1 MRPCVVFRDLP
12 IADPSERAELFKEHA
27 SYATYYNP
35 KEQPSLLLRLVNN
48 NYTIQ
53 LSSIS
58 GHIQPISFSF
68 ESPII
73 PNPTIVPD
81 QYSEAHVIVCTESG
95 SVYRLVF
102 PVPSYWEGPR
112 SNAWC
117 HEHVIKTTQRESIK
131 AIHAVDPGL
140 LLIALKD
147 GGILRLQARR
157 HNSQAQFDDWTES
170 IMYSSTGFQLPS
182 LSLFGTRH
190 EGSTDI
196 IAFASSSSD
205 VFTEVAFT
213 LSRDRQLRVW
223 RDKCIASIQVPAS
236 FAAARRGS
244 QVKAGNLLPGV
255 YRSLIRVLPSP
266 NGVED
271 EEDADADRRVLV
283 FVPSLTEQAG
293 GGFFVLYRLSERYSN
308 GTRQLEYLSSQDC
321 SSRSTGSELRDFAV
335 IGNQLWCLWDTHGQ
349 AMVEYV
355 TLEPESEEIA
365 QWYSAIAPSEPDY
378 TPDYFDELLVQN
390 GAVTE
395 VFLDAILRP
404 GVFSRFT
411 LETALKQ
418 YKDSISSI
426 PGQHP
431 PALVTSYPTLGEHIA
446 GVVGCTVDLA
456 IDPQS
461 GEQLWDQYWSALKR
475 DWEGFVARCKEV
487 ERSARWPLAIGVGE
501 LEQPVVLERERLGV
515 VARDDTSLQ
524 AFKVFT
530 QGAGSGTSNSA
541 LALLDIAKGLQES
554 LDGADRQILESHL
567 TSVVRE
573 TIAFSWNEV
582 GADISRRLLLSQVS
596 PPVRGYVTARL
607 NSLGSVNRAVVDA
620 LYVILDVEAEIKG
633 EAMEDEEGSPTIS
646 KANGQV
652 NGWAGSNG
660 ASTTSGWQ
668 KAQWPRAWTAA
679 YVSATIQ
686 ARYHLALSLLILTL
700 FVIEEIPDQLVTEPP
715 ILGDVFQAFQVLS
728 VLNHLA
734 ERSADHPD
742 AKAFTAGDTDE
753 ILTKFNGMRV
763 SSLGPSLSPQAHVV
777 SYSLLHTILPP
788 PRHDHDVY
796 SQAHSFLRSN
806 GLLIPGSQR
815 PLLAAEVR
823 LVESLR
829 VDGHLHIAREVA
841 GWLPL
846 APGVAYVLAR
856 TWLDGGRPDE
866 AVPLFEQV
874 AISFGDDGLLES
886 EDADALED
894 VLPLDEYYLPHYY
907 NHVADLFAECSLDVY
922 VARFTK
928 LAIDS
933 SPEEVSEKLW
943 ETLLTSYIA
952 LGLYED
958 AYMALIS
965 TPHQSL
971 QQRFISHLV
980 TAMCDKGEIDRLTRW
995 NFVGFQQEVENVLAF
1010 KARNADPIGW
1020 PNYANVLYAWYTFRG
1035 DYRSAGQAMF
1045 RQARRLSEIVCK
1057 PAEYIDFATET
1068 ARCYL
1073 AAINCLSLVD
1083 PKSAW
1088 VALPASHEAG
1098 RASLRKPRRPRP
1110 QLPDEVFGTEADDI
1124 DVVELAD
1131 IREEYMLVL
1140 SRLALAHRYPQ
1151 HDIANLVIGP
1161 EDIVSRFV
1169 QEGAF
1174 DDALSNA
1181 RSLGVPMTALFESL
1195 TARCIHLSRAGATLS
1210 EDSAPWL
1217 ATTRVQSWGGTL
1229 GQRAWKYLHESLER
1243 NDGPETDY
1251 EYHKTVLKTIL
1262 EEDRSARLPA
1272 WLVQF
1277 FEQNHPEHL
1286 IQVYFKYDLLSDA
1299 LHQSIDLVKETQK
1312 KSRGTAKTRRMPF
1325 DTAAA
1330 TWLPYNLFDQILG
1343 AAATSKANDVS
1354 ALATELKKTIDLWLT
1369 SARNLS
1375 RDIRTRP

>member
-1 MRPCVVFRDLP
+1 
-12 IADPSERAELFKEHA
+12 
-27 SYATYYNP
+27 
-35 KEQPSLLLRLVNN
+35 
-48 NYTIQ
+48 
-53 LSSIS
+53 
-58 GHIQPISFSF
+58 
-68 ESPII
+68 
-73 PNPTIVPD
+73 
-81 QYSEAHVIVCTESG
+81 
-95 SVYRLVF
+95 
-102 PVPSYWEGPR
+102 
-112 SNAWC
+112 
-117 HEHVIKTTQRESIK
+117 
-131 AIHAVDPGL
+131 
-140 LLIALKD
+140 
-147 GGILRLQARR
+147 
-157 HNSQAQFDDWTES
+157 

-196 IAFASSSSD
+196 IAFASASSD

-223 RDKCIASIQVPAS
+223 RDKCIASIQVPPS

-244 QVKAGNLLPGV
+244 QIKTGNLLPGV

-271 EEDADADRRVLV
+271 EEDPDADRRVLV
-283 FVPSLTEQAG
+283 FVPSPTEQAG

-335 IGNQLWCLWDTHGQ
+335 INNHLWCLWDTHGQ

-355 TLEPESEEIA
+355 ALEPESEEVA
-365 QWYSAIAPSEPDY
+365 QWYSAIAPSEPEY

-418 YKDSISSI
+418 YRDAISSI

-431 PALVTSYPTLGEHIA
+431 PALLTSYPTLGEHIA

-524 AFKVFT
+524 AFKVFA

-554 LDGADRQILESHL
+554 LDGADRQLLESHL

-646 KANGQV
+646 K
-652 NGWAGSNG
+652 SNG
-660 ASTTSGWQ
+660 
-668 KAQWPRAWTAA
+668 
-679 YVSATIQ
+679 
-686 ARYHLALSLLILTL
+686 
-700 FVIEEIPDQLVTEPP
+700 
-715 ILGDVFQAFQVLS
+715 
-728 VLNHLA
+728 
-734 ERSADHPD
+734 
-742 AKAFTAGDTDE
+742 
-753 ILTKFNGMRV
+753 
-763 SSLGPSLSPQAHVV
+763 
-777 SYSLLHTILPP
+777 
-788 PRHDHDVY
+788 
-796 SQAHSFLRSN
+796 
-806 GLLIPGSQR
+806 
-815 PLLAAEVR
+815 AEVR

-829 VDGHLHIAREVA
+829 VDGHLHIAREIA

-894 VLPLDEYYLPHYY
+894 VLPFDEYYLPHYY

-965 TPHQSL
+965 MPHQSL
-971 QQRFISHLV
+971 QQRFISRLV

-1057 PAEYIDFATET
+1057 PGEYIDFATET

-1088 VALPASHEAG
+1088 
-1098 RASLRKPRRPRP
+1098 
-1110 QLPDEVFGTEADDI
+1110 
-1124 DVVELAD
+1124 
-1131 IREEYMLVL
+1131 
-1140 SRLALAHRYPQ
+1140 
-1151 HDIANLVIGP
+1151 
-1161 EDIVSRFV
+1161 
-1169 QEGAF
+1169 
-1174 DDALSNA
+1174 
-1181 RSLGVPMTALFESL
+1181 
-1195 TARCIHLSRAGATLS
+1195 
-1210 EDSAPWL
+1210 
-1217 ATTRVQSWGGTL
+1217 
-1229 GQRAWKYLHESLER
+1229 
-1243 NDGPETDY
+1243 
-1251 EYHKTVLKTIL
+1251 
-1262 EEDRSARLPA
+1262 
-1272 WLVQF
+1272 
-1277 FEQNHPEHL
+1277 QNHPEHL
-1286 IQVYFKYDLLSDA
+1286 IQVYFRYDLLSDA
-1299 LHQSIDLVKETQK
+1299 LRQSIDLIKETQK

-1343 AAATSKANDVS
+1343 AAATSKAKDVS

-1369 SARNLS
+1369 SARSLS

>member
-1 MRPCVVFRDLP
+1 
-12 IADPSERAELFKEHA
+12 
-27 SYATYYNP
+27 
-35 KEQPSLLLRLVNN
+35 
-48 NYTIQ
+48 
-53 LSSIS
+53 
-58 GHIQPISFSF
+58 
-68 ESPII
+68 
-73 PNPTIVPD
+73 
-81 QYSEAHVIVCTESG
+81 
-95 SVYRLVF
+95 
-102 PVPSYWEGPR
+102 
-112 SNAWC
+112 
-117 HEHVIKTTQRESIK
+117 
-131 AIHAVDPGL
+131 
-140 LLIALKD
+140 
-147 GGILRLQARR
+147 
-157 HNSQAQFDDWTES
+157 
-170 IMYSSTGFQLPS
+170 MYSSTGFQLPS
-182 LSLFGTRH
+182 LSLFGSRH
-190 EGSTDI
+190 EGSSDI
-196 IAFASSSSD
+196 VAFASASSD

-213 LSRDRQLRVW
+213 LSRDRYLRVW
-223 RDKCIASIQVPAS
+223 RDKCIASVQVPAT

-244 QVKAGNLLPGV
+244 QAKPGNLLPAL
-255 YRSLIRVLPSP
+255 YRSLIRVLPAP

-271 EEDADADRRVLV
+271 EDDPDADRRVLV
-283 FVPSLTEQAG
+283 FMPSLTEQAG

-321 SSRSTGSELRDFAV
+321 SSRSTGSELRDFTV
-335 IGNQLWCLWDTHGQ
+335 IGNHLWCLWDTHGQ

-355 TLEPESEEIA
+355 TLELESEDAA
-365 QWYSAIAPSEPDY
+365 QWYSAIAPPEPDY
-378 TPDYFDELLVQN
+378 TPEYFDELLVQN

-404 GVFSRFT
+404 GIFSRFT

-418 YKDSISSI
+418 YRDSISSI

-431 PALVTSYPTLGEHIA
+431 PALVASYPTLGEHIA
-446 GVVGCTVDLA
+446 GIVGCTVDLA

-524 AFKVFT
+524 AFKVFA

-573 TIAFSWNEV
+573 TIAFSWNDV

-607 NSLGSVNRAVVDA
+607 NSLGSVNRAVVEA

-633 EAMEDEEGSPTIS
+633 EAVEEEDSPPIS
-646 KANGQV
+646 KANGEG
-652 NGWAGSNG
+652 NGWAGSMDDP
-660 ASTTSGWQ
+660 ATPGWQ
-668 KAQWPRAWTAA
+668 KAQWPRAWAAA

-700 FVIEEIPDQLVTEPP
+700 FVIEEMPDQLATEPP

-728 VLNHLA
+728 ILHHLA

-753 ILTKFNGMRV
+753 ILAKFNGMRV
-763 SSLGPSLSPQAHVV
+763 SSLGPQLSPQAHIV

-796 SQAHSFLRSN
+796 NQAHAFLRSN

-829 VDGHLHIAREVA
+829 VDGHLHIAREIA

-866 AVPLFEQV
+866 AVHLFEQV

-886 EDADALED
+886 EDTDALED

-922 VARFTK
+922 VAQFTK

-965 TPHQSL
+965 MPHQPL
-971 QQRFISHLV
+971 QQRFISRLV

-995 NFVGFQQEVENVLAF
+995 NFVGFQQDVENVLAF

-1045 RQARRLSEIVCK
+1045 RQARRLSEIICK
-1057 PAEYIDFATET
+1057 PSEYIDFATET

-1098 RASLRKPRRPRP
+1098 RASLRKRRRPRT

-1195 TARCIHLSRAGATLS
+1195 TARCIHLSQAGATLS
-1210 EDSAPWL
+1210 EDAAPWL

-1229 GQRAWKYLHESLER
+1229 GQRAWKYLQESLER

-1251 EYHKTVLKTIL
+1251 EYHKTVLKAIL

-1286 IQVYFKYDLLSDA
+1286 IQVYFKYDLLSEA
-1299 LHQSIDLVKETQK
+1299 LRQSINLVKETQK

-1325 DTAAA
+1325 ETAAA
-1330 TWLPYNLFDQILG
+1330 TWLPYNLFDQIIG
-1343 AAATSKANDVS
+1343 AAATSKARDVS
-1354 ALATELKKTIDLWLT
+1354 ALATELKKTMDLWLT
-1369 SARNLS
+1369 SARNLT
-1375 RDIRTRP
+1375 RDIHARP